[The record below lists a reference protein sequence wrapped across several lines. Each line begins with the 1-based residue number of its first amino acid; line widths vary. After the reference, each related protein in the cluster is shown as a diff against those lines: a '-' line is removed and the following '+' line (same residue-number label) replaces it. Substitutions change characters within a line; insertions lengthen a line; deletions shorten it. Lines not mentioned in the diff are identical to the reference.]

1 MIARRFIDQG
11 DSLITSK
18 PIQRSDL
25 MVYLAFQWLCSQ
37 KIKMCLLKFL
47 ISKNFPDNLCFYDTS
62 MIYQLKWL
70 SGHFKA
76 NLKAGIYSAIQLNM
90 QSENQNMFFEFSD
103 FKNKLSG
110 ISCFWDPRMMYR
122 LKWLYVYFKS
132 NFKNFFL
139 TFLVFLR
146 YIIYDMTHHTDSIWY
161 MD

>member
-25 MVYLAFQWLCSQ
+25 MVCLAFQWLCSQ
-37 KIKMCLLKFL
+37 KIKMCPFNFL

-103 FKNKLSG
+103 FK
-110 ISCFWDPRMMYR
+110 
-122 LKWLYVYFKS
+122 
-132 NFKNFFL
+132 KNFL
-139 TFLVFLR
+139 EFLVFEIPEWCIDWSGFMFTSKAISKIFFWRFLFFLR

>member
-18 PIQRSDL
+18 PIQRSDF

-37 KIKMCLLKFL
+37 KIKMCLLSFL

-103 FKNKLSG
+103 FEKKT
-110 ISCFWDPRMMYR
+110 FW
-122 LKWLYVYFKS
+122 
-132 NFKNFFL
+132 NFL
-139 TFLVFLR
+139 FLR
-146 YIIYDMTHHTDSIWY
+146 SQNDISPEVVFCLLWFKGNSKDWFYGWFGNSNGYVVRKP
-161 MD
+161 